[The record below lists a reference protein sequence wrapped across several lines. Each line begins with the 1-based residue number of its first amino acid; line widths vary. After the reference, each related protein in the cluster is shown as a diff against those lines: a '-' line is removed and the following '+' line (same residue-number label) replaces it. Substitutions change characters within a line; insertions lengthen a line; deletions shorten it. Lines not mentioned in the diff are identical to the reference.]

1 MKSDFQQN
9 YVREYLPQKL
19 RVTCNWRGH
28 VDLTLPRKGTSTL
41 FSRAVFWPLRSH
53 LPTSNFCDKREI
65 SQNYACGQL
74 NVKRETIFV
83 NANI

>member
-1 MKSDFQQN
+1 MHSNVMKSDFQQN

-53 LPTSNFCDKREI
+53 LPTSVTKGKFPRI
-65 SQNYACGQL
+65 MP
-74 NVKRETIFV
+74 V
-83 NANI
+83 AN